1 MFIGIY
7 ANPDRDNDLLVTGR
21 LKRLLEKKGVRFV
34 VNEDL
39 RNLLESGGRSDVP
52 DAVVTLGGD
61 GTILSAVGFAAE
73 RKIPLLGINLGHI
86 GFLTECGED
95 RLEECV
101 ERLCS
106 GDYSLSDRAMIETEI
121 CGRRVRALNEIALYK
136 KNIGRTVTL
145 TVRVGG
151 SVLSRF
157 KCDGFIVSTPTGS
170 TGYALASGGPIIGP
184 RVKCNVLVPIS
195 GHHLSA
201 KPVVVDDCECVE
213 IFSDE
218 PACVIAD
225 GRVEEENVT
234 SVKVSKSDIGAVFVK
249 MNEKNFYSK
258 LHEKLD
264 GEIKENGYGA

>member
-1 MFIGIY
+1 MFVGIY
-7 ANPDRDNDLLVTGR
+7 ANPERDHDLTVT
-21 LKRLLEKKGVRFV
+21 KRLMILLENKGVRFV
-34 VNEDL
+34 VNEEL
-39 RNLLESGGRSDVP
+39 RKLLDSDSSLLP
-52 DAVVTLGGD
+52 DVIITLGGD
-61 GTILSAVGFAAE
+61 GTILSAVGFAAA
-73 RKIPLLGINLGHI
+73 RGIPLLGINLGHI
-86 GFLTECGED
+86 GFLTECGEE
-95 RLEECV
+95 RLGECV

-106 GDYSLSDRAMIETEI
+106 GDYSLSKRDMIETEVG
-121 CGRRVRALNEIALYK
+121 GRRLHALNEIALYK

-201 KPVVVDDCECVE
+201 KPVVVDACERVE
-213 IFSDE
+213 IFSEE

-225 GRVEEENVT
+225 GRVEDENTDCIRV
-234 SVKVSKSDIGAVFVK
+234 VKSDIEAVFVK
-249 MNEKNFYSK
+249 LDEKNFYSK

-264 GEIKENGYGA
+264 GDIGEENHGA